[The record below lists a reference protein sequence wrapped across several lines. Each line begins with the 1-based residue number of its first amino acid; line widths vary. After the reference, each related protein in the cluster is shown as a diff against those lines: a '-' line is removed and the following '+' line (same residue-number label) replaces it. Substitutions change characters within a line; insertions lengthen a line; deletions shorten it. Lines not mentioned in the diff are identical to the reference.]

1 MSLLIDLVILALL
14 VGVLGYAVLVDRR
27 VRRLVAVLREMEPM
41 IDDFS
46 AAVDK
51 SETSVSAMKSL
62 TRTFETRAAR
72 EALDGR
78 GDGRADGR
86 ADGRGEG
93 PAFRTSRQPEPRPTA
108 GVASVTGKAD
118 LVRGFFDTVR
128 SREA

>member
-14 VGVLGYAVLVDRR
+14 AGVLGYAFMVDRR
-27 VRRLVAVLREMEPM
+27 VRRLIAVLREMEPM

-51 SETSVSAMKSL
+51 SESSVSAMKSL
-62 TRTFETRAAR
+62 THSIETRAR
-72 EALDGR
+72 DTR
-78 GDGRADGR
+78 S
-86 ADGRGEG
+86 EG

>member
-14 VGVLGYAVLVDRR
+14 AGVLGYAFMVDRR

-51 SETSVSAMKSL
+51 SESSVSAMKSL
-62 TRTFETRAAR
+62 TQSIETRAAR
-72 EALDGR
+72 DARDGR
-78 GDGRADGR
+78 DP
-86 ADGRGEG
+86 RGEG

-128 SREA
+128 RREA